1 VAVAVFALIVGLA
14 GLTVA
19 ADRFV
24 VGAALLATRLQVS
37 TVVTGALIIGFGTS
51 APELVVSTVAVATE
65 GAEGT
70 ALALGNVV
78 GSNVANL
85 TLVLGVPAV
94 MFACL
99 TVAEGTKRQAA
110 LSAVGVSVFAGMVHF
125 GGPSVVKG
133 VVLLV
138 LAVALLCLVVVLGDR
153 FGGTPPPATAGG
165 ASPWGPT
172 VLGLVGTVGF
182 AHLVVQA
189 ATSIADEMGW
199 NGGFVGFGLVAVGT
213 SLPELVTVVAAARR
227 GETGLIFGNLLGSN
241 LFNSLAV
248 GGVVLI
254 VNGGGAFDTDAG
266 LPPWSLLVM
275 VGLSW
280 IVILAM
286 KLGRDINRAEG
297 VALLAGYGIVVG
309 VLAAGA

>member
-1 VAVAVFALIVGLA
+1 
-14 GLTVA
+14 
-19 ADRFV
+19 
-24 VGAALLATRLQVS
+24 
-37 TVVTGALIIGFGTS
+37 
-51 APELVVSTVAVATE
+51 
-65 GAEGT
+65 
-70 ALALGNVV
+70 
-78 GSNVANL
+78 
-85 TLVLGVPAV
+85 
-94 MFACL
+94 
-99 TVAEGTKRQAA
+99 
-110 LSAVGVSVFAGMVHF
+110 
-125 GGPSVVKG
+125 
-133 VVLLV
+133 
-138 LAVALLCLVVVLGDR
+138 
-153 FGGTPPPATAGG
+153 
-165 ASPWGPT
+165 
-172 VLGLVGTVGF
+172 
-182 AHLVVQA
+182 
-189 ATSIADEMGW
+189 MGW